1 MKSTDVD
8 VGEVAYL
15 VKRVRGVERNEERT
29 KWPREGQ
36 TISTGKI
43 NAEIRHAAV
52 SNRGL
57 VGGQARKAKE
67 AG

>member
-15 VKRVRGVERNEERT
+15 VKRVRGVEQNEERT

-43 NAEIRHAAV
+43 NAEIRHATE
-52 SNRGL
+52 
-57 VGGQARKAKE
+57 VGCRAHYGSA
-67 AG
+67 